1 MLSLASI
8 LTSFA
13 AITCFYFQADERGK
27 GGRFPQ
33 SAKARRALRL
43 AAIAGLVATLALAV
57 AAHEWAAGIG
67 LWLVAIMVSGVA
79 VVSLAGN
86 HLTLT
91 QRLGAG
97 SAIGGLAA
105 ALAHWMTS

>member
-1 MLSLASI
+1 MLALASI

-33 SAKARRALRL
+33 SAKARKALRL
-43 AAIAGLVATLALAV
+43 AAIAGLVASLILAV
-57 AAHEWAAGIG
+57 AAHDWAGGTG

-86 HLTLT
+86 HPTLT

-97 SAIGGLAA
+97 SAVGGAA
-105 ALAHWMTS
+105 VVLVHWVSS